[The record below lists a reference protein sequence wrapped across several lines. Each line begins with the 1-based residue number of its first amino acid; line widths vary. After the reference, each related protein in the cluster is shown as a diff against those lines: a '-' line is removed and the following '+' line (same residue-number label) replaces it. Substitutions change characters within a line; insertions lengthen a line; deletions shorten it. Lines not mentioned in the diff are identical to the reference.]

1 LKNFLISVF
10 ITKQFTKDFQISRTA
25 QRIRTLATM
34 YYINNNE
41 MICIPFSMETVNTMT
56 NTITANALVVLG
68 VIASSIALFGATMV
82 SYLGFLAQSIYS
94 NVTIDQFL
102 LVAVASSMFMLV
114 LILTDTSLII
124 TDIHKKVNLLSKE
137 NDIKTAKIEMLTS
150 QMDQYWEKMS
160 KTA

>member
-41 MICIPFSMETVNTMT
+41 MICIPFSMETVNT
-56 NTITANALVVLG
+56 ITANALVAFG
-68 VIASSIALFGATMV
+68 VIASSIALFGSIMV
-82 SYLGFLAQSIYS
+82 SYVGFIAESIYS

-102 LVAVASSMFMLV
+102 LVAVASSMFVLV
-114 LILTDTSLII
+114 LILTDTALII
-124 TDIHKKVNLLSKE
+124 TDIRKKVNLLSKE